1 MSTSDRILLILHIG
15 FAIFT
20 LGPLTAATMSSPRY
34 IRKRNVA
41 VVRFLHWTTRV
52 YGLAT
57 LGIFLFGLG
66 LAEGNFAQ
74 AWLTVSMTL
83 FIVALVLLLIVERD
97 QRKAVH
103 LLELAAAEE
112 ARTAVPAVPVRPDA
126 GEAADGGEGP
136 GDGEPG
142 GRAAEKTGGAA
153 GKTDGATATAGGG
166 EIAAVERGRLA
177 ALSGVIALL
186 WLVILVLMVWNG

>member
-20 LGPLTAATMSSPRY
+20 LGPLTAATMSTPRY

-41 VVRFLHWTTRV
+41 VVRFLNWTTRV
-52 YGLAT
+52 YGLAA

-66 LAEGNFAQ
+66 LAEGDFAQ
-74 AWLTVSMTL
+74 VWLTVSMTL
-83 FIVALVLLLIVERD
+83 FIVALALLLIVERD
-97 QRKAVH
+97 QRKAAH
-103 LLELAAAEE
+103 LLELAAAEGPG
-112 ARTAVPAVPVRPDA
+112 TAVPVRPDA
-126 GEAADGGEGP
+126 DAADTAETGATEAGTAEAANG
-136 GDGEPG
+136 
-142 GRAAEKTGGAA
+142 AEKTAQ
-153 GKTDGATATAGGG
+153 ATAAPAAAAGG
-166 EIAAVERGRLA
+166 EIAQVERGRVA

>member
-20 LGPLTAATMSSPRY
+20 LGPLTAATMSTPRY
-34 IRKRNVA
+34 IRKRNA
-41 VVRFLHWTTRV
+41 PVVRFLNWTTRV

-83 FIVALVLLLIVERD
+83 FIVALALLLIIERD
-97 QRKAVH
+97 QRKAAR
-103 LLELAAAEE
+103 LLEEAAAGAQPAPQPAPQPATAAE
-112 ARTAVPAVPVRPDA
+112 AETEKAGPAKTEPEPDA
-126 GEAADGGEGP
+126 
-136 GDGEPG
+136 
-142 GRAAEKTGGAA
+142 
-153 GKTDGATATAGGG
+153 DGASTAPAAVAGG
-166 EIAAVERGRLA
+166 EIAQVERGRLA
-177 ALSGVIALL
+177 ALSGVVALL

>member
-20 LGPLTAATMSSPRY
+20 LGPLTAATMSTPRY
-34 IRKRNVA
+34 IRKRNTA
-41 VVRFLHWTTRV
+41 VVRFLNWTTRV

-66 LAEGNFAQ
+66 LAQGDFAQ

-112 ARTAVPAVPVRPDA
+112 SRTAVPAAPARPDA
-126 GEAADGGEGP
+126 GADEP
-136 GDGEPG
+136 GDGERAG
-142 GRAAEKTGGAA
+142 EKAAEKTGEATG
-153 GKTDGATATAGGG
+153 GATATAAGG